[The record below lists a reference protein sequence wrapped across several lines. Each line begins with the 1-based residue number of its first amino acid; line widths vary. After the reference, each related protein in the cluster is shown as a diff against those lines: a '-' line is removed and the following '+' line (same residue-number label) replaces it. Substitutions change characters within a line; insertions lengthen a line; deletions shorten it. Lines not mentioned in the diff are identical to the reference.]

1 MIFLLLS
8 ICCTIKHIAIF
19 KVPGYAMKKK
29 FYCRGNPYKHKYKS
43 ILEVSAACTREPDCK
58 IFEDEYGKGK
68 TFTLCSQYGKFT
80 TLTSGGIEGPTGTST
95 ILYVKGKLA
104 NFQAKV

>member
-1 MIFLLLS
+1 
-8 ICCTIKHIAIF
+8 
-19 KVPGYAMKKK
+19 MKKK
-29 FYCRGNPYKHKYKS
+29 FYCRARQGIVIVGAKAKHYNS
-43 ILEVSAACTREPDCK
+43 LLEVSAACTREPDCK

-80 TLTSGGIEGPTGTST
+80 TIEQLEGPTGTST
-95 ILYVKGKLA
+95 ILYVKGKVA